1 MPEGDLGGFHAS
13 HEQHQLHATIALH
26 VAAVVLSPCTLPVLC
41 SLKRYYAWA
50 ELS

>member
-1 MPEGDLGGFHAS
+1 MPEGDLSGFHAS
-13 HEQHQLHATIALH
+13 HEQHQLHTTIALH

-41 SLKRYYAWA
+41 ILKRYYAWA